1 MSSDITID
9 QLNRVMPK
17 HFQKNVTV
25 AMVDHINT
33 TFKDPDLRE
42 IYRDNLLSY
51 TSVLADGRFK
61 IGSYLDAVRYVGFKV
76 MGDSNIVAF
85 TRAFPARYQS
95 YINNNTSE
103 KDIAS
108 YVSSYNKNKLVN
120 LILEQTLVPSY
131 ILNADMYQKAL
142 NLQLNL
148 AQTASSEKVRSDAA
162 NSILTHLK
170 APEAK
175 KIELDIAVKEDKT
188 IQDLRGAVNLL
199 VDQQRQDILAGRS
212 NAKDVAHSVIIEQPK
227 EVNPIP

>member
-1 MSSDITID
+1 
-9 QLNRVMPK
+9 MPK
-17 HFQKNVTV
+17 QFQKNVTI

-51 TSVLADGRFK
+51 TSVLADGKFK
-61 IGSYLDAVRYVGFKV
+61 VGQYLDAVRYVGFKV

-85 TRAFPARYQS
+85 TRAFPVRFQNYV
-95 YINNNTSE
+95 NNNTSE

-120 LILEQTLVPSY
+120 LVLEQTIVPSH
-131 ILNADMYQKAL
+131 ILNADMYQSAL
-142 NLQLNL
+142 NIQLSL
-148 AQTASSEKVRSDAA
+148 AKTATSEKVRSDAA

-170 APEAK
+170 MPETK
-175 KIELDIAVKEDKT
+175 KIELDIGIKEDKT

-199 VDQQRQDILAGRS
+199 VAQQKQDIIAGRS
-212 NAKDVAHSVIIEQPK
+212 NAKDVAHSVIIDQPK
-227 EVNPIP
+227 EINQIP